1 MKWDTQ
7 SSREGAKC
15 TQAGASDLPF
25 GGELLILY
33 FSDWNNSVENDPEAV
48 GVCISNN
55 GLILFLTMDRFIALV
70 YFLLFWQSVWT
81 FEVPLEV
88 KQPPTIIKQSLKE
101 HIVDPKETMVIE
113 CEAKGNPHP
122 IFSWRRN
129 GKYFNIA
136 RDSQTSMR
144 RRSGTL
150 DIYAKYNPEQYEAEY
165 QCIASNQ
172 YGSAYSNKIR
182 LMLYRAP
189 VWPREIQEPV
199 VVSAGL
205 PLVLPC
211 DPPPGPP
218 KPETYW
224 MKSSRSVV
232 EAAPSWLSPVG
243 SSSSVLVLLGEE
255 LLLECIA
262 AGMPTP
268 HITWTKDGGNLDV
281 TSRIKVKNFNKL
293 IQIPKAAFE
302 DAGEYV
308 CRAANRLGYIEH
320 TITVKVKAAPFWLEK
335 PTNLILAPEENGR
348 LVCQADGAPRPT
360 IEWFINGEPIEFST
374 HQPNREV
381 SGDTLSFRS
390 ATVENTAVYQCN
402 ASNQFGYLLAN
413 AFVNVLHATP
423 RILSPRSE
431 FVQVIEGTRTFLDCL
446 YFGSPVKI
454 WTGEFRGNRFKT
466 HRNGT
471 LQINRIRIE
480 DQGTYVCVVS
490 NIAGRDESQVQV
502 EVKEPTVIV
511 SKPQNMKVLRGTEVR
526 FECVVKAD
534 AAGVTISWMK
544 DKRYITLGWRFNM
557 EEANLLISNVN
568 RGDEGNYTC
577 VAKGELDQKSASAQL
592 LVMDRPE
599 PPTDLQLSDP
609 YERTVRLTW
618 IPGDNNHSP
627 ITEYLVQYDDDDWLP
642 WKWRN
647 LSSYPGNLNSVILH
661 LIPFTYYEFRVIAIN
676 EIGPSRPSRASS
688 RFQSSGAPP
697 DVIPK
702 NLKGVGTWRNNM
714 EISWEPLSYRE
725 WNGPHLK
732 YLVWWRRRDSRE
744 EWKNATTKW
753 LRYYIYDADTFTPY
767 ELKIQAVNEFGL
779 GPESPVVIGYS
790 GEDRPVASPLNLR
803 VSDIESTQVTLHW
816 DTVDKS
822 SLMGELKEYKV
833 YYYRDSSQLRWHR
846 VDRSMKSKSFPDD
859 SPEPSGVLTDL
870 IPYSNYKMYIVVANS
885 RYEGPASNYIH
896 FSTPEGVPSVVKSFR
911 IQQRHL
917 DSIYVD
923 WELPAEPNGV
933 ITGYSLKY
941 QTVNATRGEE
951 MRVEEF
957 PPNVTSFSIRRYDRY
972 TRYWFSIAASTRIGM
987 GEWHT
992 EESPHYTTEI
1002 YAQDQVDITTQ
1013 GWFIG
1018 TMCAVVLLVL
1028 ILLIVCFIKRSRGG
1042 KYPVREKKEI
1052 SLEPVDDKEPE
1063 GSFDYRSLERITRVS
1078 TLPYHPR
1085 REEERG
1091 IQRGQ
1096 PTLESMMKR
1105 SYSDDSLVDY
1115 SEGGEIPFN
1124 EDGSFIVR
1132 VFHPFLRTTPRH
1144 IHLPIQG
1151 ERNMARLITG
1161 LIVLVCLQYASCS
1174 KLVCYFTNWSQY
1186 RPGQGKFTPENVD
1199 PFLCT
1204 HLIYAFSVVSP
1215 SNELTTYE
1223 WNDDVLYRQFNGLK
1237 RTNPHLKTLLA
1248 VGGWN
1253 FGTTQFT
1260 TMVSTTA
1267 NRQTFI
1273 QSAIRGA
1280 RQSPEDKHRFT
1291 ILCQEL
1297 LAAFEKEAAETGKP
1311 RLLLTAAV
1319 PAGKANIDN
1328 GYEVAEVAKLLD
1340 FLNVMTYD
1348 LRGAWDRVTGH
1359 NSPLFRSSADT
1370 EEYIYYNV
1378 DFAMKYWRDQGAPQE
1393 KLLVGMATYGR
1404 TFRTATSDHN
1414 VGAPANGPAHAG
1426 TYTREAGFWSYY
1438 EICLFLRGG
1447 SLNWI
1452 DDQKVP
1458 YAIQGHDWVDS
1469 TTCKALKS
1477 RRNT

>member
-1 MKWDTQ
+1 MD
-7 SSREGAKC
+7 GLVVLVFF
-15 TQAGASDLPF
+15 LP
-25 GGELLILY
+25 LCQ
-33 FSDWNNSVENDPEAV
+33 P
-48 GVCISNN
+48 
-55 GLILFLTMDRFIALV
+55 
-70 YFLLFWQSVWT
+70 VWM

-88 KQPPTIIKQSLKE
+88 KQPPTITKQSLKE

-113 CEAKGNPHP
+113 CEAKGNPYP

-129 GKYFNIA
+129 GKYFNVA

-182 LMLYRAP
+182 LMLYSESP

-211 DPPPGPP
+211 DPPAGPP

-224 MKSSRSVV
+224 MKSFSMGVSGDLYFSNVLFNDSVSDFCCNTRFPYKNMIQQKMPVVVKVLIARSVV
-232 EAAPSWLSPVG
+232 EAAPTWLSPVG
-243 SSSSVLVLLGEE
+243 SSSSVLVLQGEE

-268 HITWTKDGGNLDV
+268 HITWTKNGGSLDV
-281 TSRIKVKNFNKL
+281 TSRMKVKNFNKL

-302 DAGEYV
+302 DAGEYI
-308 CRAANRLGYIEH
+308 CRATNKLGYIEH
-320 TITVKVKAAPFWLEK
+320 IITVKVKAAPFWLEK

-348 LVCQADGAPRPT
+348 LVCQADGVPRPT
-360 IEWFINGEPIEFST
+360 IEWFINGEPIEFAT
-374 HQPNREV
+374 HQPNRVV
-381 SGDTLSFRS
+381 SGDALIFRS

-431 FVQVIEGTRTFLDCL
+431 YLKVIEGTHAFLDCL
-446 YFGSPVKI
+446 YFGSPLPELRWSKY
-454 WTGEFRGNRFKT
+454 GQGNLEGNRFKT

-480 DQGTYVCVVS
+480 DQGTYLCVVS
-490 NIAGRDESQVQV
+490 NIAGREESQVQV

-511 SKPQNMKVLRGTEVR
+511 TKPQNTKVIRGTDVR
-526 FECVVKAD
+526 LECVVKSDSTAS
-534 AAGVTISWMK
+534 VTTTWMK
-544 DKRYITLGWRFNM
+544 DKRYVTLDHTSSPSDDFT
-557 EEANLLISNVN
+557 NLLINNVN

-577 VAKGELDQKSASAQL
+577 IAKGELDQKSASAQL
-592 LVMDRPE
+592 LIMGNITLLLLYRPD

-618 IPGDNNHSP
+618 VPGDSNHSP

-661 LIPFTYYEFRVIAIN
+661 LIPFTYYEFRVIAVN
-676 EIGPSRPSRASS
+676 EIGPSRPSRSSS
-688 RFQSSGAPP
+688 RFQSSAP

-790 GEDRPVASPLNLR
+790 GEDRPVAAPLNLR

-822 SLMGELKEYKV
+822 SIMGELKEYKV
-833 YYYRDSSQLRWHR
+833 SGRIVLLNL
-846 VDRSMKSKSFPDD
+846 SFL
-859 SPEPSGVLTDL
+859 SFPSGVLTDL

-896 FSTPEGVPSVVKSFR
+896 FSTPEGVPSVPKSFR

-951 MRVEEF
+951 LRVEEF
-957 PPNVTSFSIRRYDRY
+957 PPNVTSFSIRRFDRY
-972 TRYWFSIAASTRIGM
+972 TRYRFSIAARTRIGL
-987 GEWHT
+987 GEWYT
-992 EESPHYTTEI
+992 EEALLCVVFSV

-1018 TMCAVVLLVL
+1018 IMCAVALLVL

-1042 KYPVREKKEI
+1042 KYPVREKKDI
-1052 SLEPVDDKEPE
+1052 SLEPVDNKEPE
-1063 GSFDYRSLERITRVS
+1063 GSFDY
-1078 TLPYHPR
+1078 

-1096 PTLESMMKR
+1096 PSLESMMKR

-1115 SEGGEIPFN
+1115 SEGGENPFN
-1124 EDGSFIVR
+1124 EDGSFI
-1132 VFHPFLRTTPRH
+1132 
-1144 IHLPIQG
+1144 G
-1151 ERNMARLITG
+1151 
-1161 LIVLVCLQYASCS
+1161 QY
-1174 KLVCYFTNWSQY
+1174 T
-1186 RPGQGKFTPENVD
+1186 
-1199 PFLCT
+1199 
-1204 HLIYAFSVVSP
+1204 
-1215 SNELTTYE
+1215 
-1223 WNDDVLYRQFNGLK
+1223 
-1237 RTNPHLKTLLA
+1237 
-1248 VGGWN
+1248 
-1253 FGTTQFT
+1253 
-1260 TMVSTTA
+1260 
-1267 NRQTFI
+1267 
-1273 QSAIRGA
+1273 GA
-1280 RQSPEDKHRFT
+1280 RRDVNACIILPSPMNDK
-1291 ILCQEL
+1291 
-1297 LAAFEKEAAETGKP
+1297 
-1311 RLLLTAAV
+1311 
-1319 PAGKANIDN
+1319 
-1328 GYEVAEVAKLLD
+1328 
-1340 FLNVMTYD
+1340 
-1348 LRGAWDRVTGH
+1348 
-1359 NSPLFRSSADT
+1359 
-1370 EEYIYYNV
+1370 
-1378 DFAMKYWRDQGAPQE
+1378 
-1393 KLLVGMATYGR
+1393 
-1404 TFRTATSDHN
+1404 
-1414 VGAPANGPAHAG
+1414 
-1426 TYTREAGFWSYY
+1426 
-1438 EICLFLRGG
+1438 
-1447 SLNWI
+1447 
-1452 DDQKVP
+1452 
-1458 YAIQGHDWVDS
+1458 
-1469 TTCKALKS
+1469 
-1477 RRNT
+1477 

>member
-1 MKWDTQ
+1 MD
-7 SSREGAKC
+7 GLVVLVFF
-15 TQAGASDLPF
+15 LP
-25 GGELLILY
+25 LCQ
-33 FSDWNNSVENDPEAV
+33 P
-48 GVCISNN
+48 
-55 GLILFLTMDRFIALV
+55 
-70 YFLLFWQSVWT
+70 VWM

-88 KQPPTIIKQSLKE
+88 KQPPTITKQSLKE

-113 CEAKGNPHP
+113 CEAKGNPYP

-129 GKYFNIA
+129 GKYFNVA

-182 LMLYRAP
+182 LMLYSESP

-211 DPPPGPP
+211 DPPAGPP

-224 MKSSRSVV
+224 MKSFSMGVSGDLYFSNVLFNDSVSDFCCNTRFPYKNMIQQKMPV
-232 EAAPSWLSPVG
+232 VVKVLIGKYEALISTFI
-243 SSSSVLVLLGEE
+243 LL
-255 LLLECIA
+255 
-262 AGMPTP
+262 PTP
-268 HITWTKDGGNLDV
+268 HITWTKNGGSLDV
-281 TSRIKVKNFNKL
+281 TSRMKVKNFNKL

-302 DAGEYV
+302 DAGEYI
-308 CRAANRLGYIEH
+308 CRATNKLGYIEH
-320 TITVKVKAAPFWLEK
+320 IITVKVKAAPFWLEK

-348 LVCQADGAPRPT
+348 LVCQADGVPRPT
-360 IEWFINGEPIEFST
+360 IEWFINGEPIEFAT
-374 HQPNREV
+374 HQPNRVV
-381 SGDTLSFRS
+381 SGDALIFRS

-431 FVQVIEGTRTFLDCL
+431 YLKVIEGTHAFLDCL
-446 YFGSPVKI
+446 YFGSPLPELRWSKY
-454 WTGEFRGNRFKT
+454 GQGNLEGNRFKT

-480 DQGTYVCVVS
+480 DQGTYLCVVS
-490 NIAGRDESQVQV
+490 NIAGREESQVQV

-511 SKPQNMKVLRGTEVR
+511 TKPQNTKVIRGTDVR
-526 FECVVKAD
+526 LECVVKSDSTAS
-534 AAGVTISWMK
+534 VTTTWMK
-544 DKRYITLGWRFNM
+544 DKRYVTLDHTSSPSDDFT
-557 EEANLLISNVN
+557 NLLINNVN

-577 VAKGELDQKSASAQL
+577 IAKGELDQKSASAQL
-592 LVMDRPE
+592 LIMGNITLLLLYRPD

-618 IPGDNNHSP
+618 VPGDSNHSP

-661 LIPFTYYEFRVIAIN
+661 LIPFTYYEFRVIAVN
-676 EIGPSRPSRASS
+676 EIGPSRPSRSSS
-688 RFQSSGAPP
+688 RFQSSAP

-790 GEDRPVASPLNLR
+790 GEDRPVAAPLNLR

-822 SLMGELKEYKV
+822 SIMGELKEYKV
-833 YYYRDSSQLRWHR
+833 SGRIVLLNL
-846 VDRSMKSKSFPDD
+846 SFL
-859 SPEPSGVLTDL
+859 SFPSGVLTDL

-896 FSTPEGVPSVVKSFR
+896 FSTPEGVPSVPKSFR

-951 MRVEEF
+951 LRVEEF
-957 PPNVTSFSIRRYDRY
+957 PPNVTSFSIRRFDRY
-972 TRYWFSIAASTRIGM
+972 TRYRFSIAARTRIGL
-987 GEWHT
+987 GEWYT
-992 EESPHYTTEI
+992 EEALLCVVFSV

-1018 TMCAVVLLVL
+1018 IMCAVALLVL

-1042 KYPVREKKEI
+1042 KYPVREKKDI
-1052 SLEPVDDKEPE
+1052 SLEPVDNKEPE
-1063 GSFDYRSLERITRVS
+1063 GSFDY
-1078 TLPYHPR
+1078 

-1096 PTLESMMKR
+1096 PSLESMMKR

-1115 SEGGEIPFN
+1115 SEGGENPFN
-1124 EDGSFIVR
+1124 EDGSFI
-1132 VFHPFLRTTPRH
+1132 
-1144 IHLPIQG
+1144 G
-1151 ERNMARLITG
+1151 
-1161 LIVLVCLQYASCS
+1161 QY
-1174 KLVCYFTNWSQY
+1174 T
-1186 RPGQGKFTPENVD
+1186 
-1199 PFLCT
+1199 
-1204 HLIYAFSVVSP
+1204 
-1215 SNELTTYE
+1215 
-1223 WNDDVLYRQFNGLK
+1223 
-1237 RTNPHLKTLLA
+1237 
-1248 VGGWN
+1248 
-1253 FGTTQFT
+1253 
-1260 TMVSTTA
+1260 
-1267 NRQTFI
+1267 
-1273 QSAIRGA
+1273 GA
-1280 RQSPEDKHRFT
+1280 RRDVNACIILPSPMNDK
-1291 ILCQEL
+1291 
-1297 LAAFEKEAAETGKP
+1297 
-1311 RLLLTAAV
+1311 
-1319 PAGKANIDN
+1319 
-1328 GYEVAEVAKLLD
+1328 
-1340 FLNVMTYD
+1340 
-1348 LRGAWDRVTGH
+1348 
-1359 NSPLFRSSADT
+1359 
-1370 EEYIYYNV
+1370 
-1378 DFAMKYWRDQGAPQE
+1378 
-1393 KLLVGMATYGR
+1393 
-1404 TFRTATSDHN
+1404 
-1414 VGAPANGPAHAG
+1414 
-1426 TYTREAGFWSYY
+1426 
-1438 EICLFLRGG
+1438 
-1447 SLNWI
+1447 
-1452 DDQKVP
+1452 
-1458 YAIQGHDWVDS
+1458 
-1469 TTCKALKS
+1469 
-1477 RRNT
+1477 

>member
-1 MKWDTQ
+1 MD
-7 SSREGAKC
+7 GLVVLVFF
-15 TQAGASDLPF
+15 LP
-25 GGELLILY
+25 LCQ
-33 FSDWNNSVENDPEAV
+33 P
-48 GVCISNN
+48 
-55 GLILFLTMDRFIALV
+55 
-70 YFLLFWQSVWT
+70 VWM

-88 KQPPTIIKQSLKE
+88 KQPPTITKQSLKE

-113 CEAKGNPHP
+113 CEAKGNPYP

-129 GKYFNIA
+129 GKYFNVA

-211 DPPPGPP
+211 DPPAGPP

-224 MKSSRSVV
+224 MKSCSYARPFNWPVQTAFPTMKAVPQDRRVSMGVSGDLYFSNVLFNDSVSDFCCNTRFPYKNMIQQKMPVVVKVLIARSVV
-232 EAAPSWLSPVG
+232 EAAPTWLSPVG
-243 SSSSVLVLLGEE
+243 SSSSVLVLQGEE

-268 HITWTKDGGNLDV
+268 HITWTKNGGSLDV
-281 TSRIKVKNFNKL
+281 TSRMKVKNFNKL

-302 DAGEYV
+302 DAGEYI
-308 CRAANRLGYIEH
+308 CRATNKLGYIEH
-320 TITVKVKAAPFWLEK
+320 IITVKVKAAPFWLEK

-348 LVCQADGAPRPT
+348 LVCQADGVPRPT
-360 IEWFINGEPIEFST
+360 IEWFINGEPIEFAT
-374 HQPNREV
+374 HQPNRVV
-381 SGDTLSFRS
+381 SGDALIFRS

-431 FVQVIEGTRTFLDCL
+431 YLKVIEGTHAFLDCL
-446 YFGSPVKI
+446 YFGSPLPELRWSKY
-454 WTGEFRGNRFKT
+454 GQGNLEGNRFKT

-480 DQGTYVCVVS
+480 DQGTYLCVVS
-490 NIAGRDESQVQV
+490 NIAGREESQVQV

-511 SKPQNMKVLRGTEVR
+511 TKPQNTKVIRGTDVR
-526 FECVVKAD
+526 LECVVKSDSTAS
-534 AAGVTISWMK
+534 VTTTWMK
-544 DKRYITLGWRFNM
+544 DKRYVTLGWRFNM
-557 EEANLLISNVN
+557 EEANLLINNVN

-577 VAKGELDQKSASAQL
+577 IAKGELDQKSASAQL
-592 LVMDRPE
+592 LIMDRPD

-618 IPGDNNHSP
+618 VPGDSNHSP

-661 LIPFTYYEFRVIAIN
+661 LIPFTYYEFRVIAVN
-676 EIGPSRPSRASS
+676 EIGPSRPSRSSS

-790 GEDRPVASPLNLR
+790 GEDRPVAAPLNLR

-822 SLMGELKEYKV
+822 SIMGELKEYKV
-833 YYYRDSSQLRWHR
+833 YYWRDSSQLRWHR
-846 VDRSMKSKSFPDD
+846 VNRGMKSKSFPDD

-896 FSTPEGVPSVVKSFR
+896 FSTPEGVPSVPKSFR

-951 MRVEEF
+951 LRVEEF
-957 PPNVTSFSIRRYDRY
+957 PPNVTSFSIRRFDRY
-972 TRYWFSIAASTRIGM
+972 TRYRFSIAARTRIGL
-987 GEWHT
+987 GEWYT

-1018 TMCAVVLLVL
+1018 IMCAVALLVL

-1042 KYPVREKKEI
+1042 KYPVREKKDI
-1052 SLEPVDDKEPE
+1052 SLEPVDNKEPE
-1063 GSFDYRSLERITRVS
+1063 GSFDYRNLERITRVAI
-1078 TLPYHPR
+1078 LPYHPR

-1096 PTLESMMKR
+1096 PSLESMMKR

-1115 SEGGEIPFN
+1115 SEGGENPFN
-1124 EDGSFIVR
+1124 EDGSFI
-1132 VFHPFLRTTPRH
+1132 
-1144 IHLPIQG
+1144 G
-1151 ERNMARLITG
+1151 
-1161 LIVLVCLQYASCS
+1161 QY
-1174 KLVCYFTNWSQY
+1174 T
-1186 RPGQGKFTPENVD
+1186 
-1199 PFLCT
+1199 
-1204 HLIYAFSVVSP
+1204 
-1215 SNELTTYE
+1215 
-1223 WNDDVLYRQFNGLK
+1223 
-1237 RTNPHLKTLLA
+1237 
-1248 VGGWN
+1248 
-1253 FGTTQFT
+1253 
-1260 TMVSTTA
+1260 
-1267 NRQTFI
+1267 
-1273 QSAIRGA
+1273 GA
-1280 RQSPEDKHRFT
+1280 RRDVR
-1291 ILCQEL
+1291 
-1297 LAAFEKEAAETGKP
+1297 
-1311 RLLLTAAV
+1311 
-1319 PAGKANIDN
+1319 D
-1328 GYEVAEVAKLLD
+1328 LD
-1340 FLNVMTYD
+1340 FSGGLN
-1348 LRGAWDRVTGH
+1348 
-1359 NSPLFRSSADT
+1359 S
-1370 EEYIYYNV
+1370 IY
-1378 DFAMKYWRDQGAPQE
+1378 
-1393 KLLVGMATYGR
+1393 
-1404 TFRTATSDHN
+1404 
-1414 VGAPANGPAHAG
+1414 
-1426 TYTREAGFWSYY
+1426 
-1438 EICLFLRGG
+1438 
-1447 SLNWI
+1447 SL
-1452 DDQKVP
+1452 
-1458 YAIQGHDWVDS
+1458 A
-1469 TTCKALKS
+1469 
-1477 RRNT
+1477 